1 MDHSSLP
8 YTNTAYLCHPFMTAL
23 SKNTVFQVELSN
35 RQIIKM
41 AAPISFAI
49 LIPQIN
55 FVTNNIFLG
64 HFNKQALAVAGIT
77 GVYYLIFSAIG
88 YGLNNGLQ
96 ALIARRA
103 GENRPEEI
111 GKLFSQAV
119 FIGLSIAL
127 LGIVITYTITPR
139 LFGYFIND
147 AERLQQAISFCRIRI
162 WGLPFLFVYQMRNAL
177 LVGTNQSRYLVGG
190 AVAEAVTNIVLDY
203 LLIFGKAGFPAMGLN
218 GAAVASIIAE
228 IVGLLVVYL
237 VIWQKGISSNLHL
250 FQNFRWDGYNS
261 RLIFSMSAP
270 LIFQHGISIISWEY
284 FFLLI
289 DGHGEIA
296 LGVSNTMRN
305 ILGMAGVVTWAFG
318 STTNAMVSNI
328 LGQGKQ
334 EQVNPLINKI
344 LRLSFG
350 SALMIAILI
359 NLFPGF
365 LFSVY
370 GQSGEFVE
378 QAVPVV
384 RVLSIAIILMSFSV
398 VYLNAVTGSGN
409 SRVSLMIEIFA
420 IIFYCIYIYLTL
432 DKFFLSITYGW
443 MSEWL
448 YWTCLFLPS
457 FLYIRSGKWKGKV
470 I

>member
-1 MDHSSLP
+1 MP
-8 YTNTAYLCHPFMTAL
+8 TL
-23 SKNTVFQVELSN
+23 SKNTAFQVELTN

-41 AAPISFAI
+41 ATPISFAI
-49 LIPQIN
+49 LIPQLN

-64 HFNKQALAVAGIT
+64 HFNKQSLAIAGIT

-127 LGIVITYTITPR
+127 LGILLTYTVTPH
-139 LFGYFIND
+139 LFGYFIKEP
-147 AERLQQAISFCRIRI
+147 ERLQQCISFCRIRI

-190 AVAEAVTNIVLDY
+190 AIAEAGTNILLDY
-203 LLIFGKAGFPAMGLN
+203 LLIFGRGGFPQMGLN

-237 VIWQKGISSNLHL
+237 VIWRKGISRDLHL
-250 FQNFRWDGYNS
+250 FKNFRWDGYNS
-261 RLIFSMSAP
+261 RLIFSMSSP
-270 LIFQHGISIISWEY
+270 LIFQHGISILSWEY

-289 DGHGEIA
+289 DSHGEIA

-305 ILGMAGVVTWAFG
+305 ILGIAGIVTWAFG

-328 LGQGKQ
+328 IGQGRQ
-334 EQVNPLINKI
+334 DQVDVLINKI
-344 LRLSFG
+344 LKLSFG
-350 SALMIAILI
+350 SAVVIAILI
-359 NLFPGF
+359 NLFPAY
-365 LFSVY
+365 LFSMY

-378 QAVPVV
+378 QAIPVV
-384 RVLSIAIILMSFSV
+384 RVLSIAILVMSFSV

-409 SRVSLMIEIFA
+409 SRVSLMIEMFA
-420 IIFYCIYIYLTL
+420 IVFYCLYIYFAL

-448 YWTCLFLPS
+448 YWVCLFVPS

>member
-1 MDHSSLP
+1 M
-8 YTNTAYLCHPFMTAL
+8 CAL
-23 SKNTVFQVELSN
+23 SKNTAFQVELSN

-119 FIGLSIAL
+119 FLGLSISL
-127 LGIVITYTITPR
+127 LGILLTYTVTPK

-147 AERLQQAISFCRIRI
+147 EERLQQAISFCRIRI
-162 WGLPFLFVYQMRNAL
+162 WGLPFLYVYQMRNAL

-190 AVAEAVTNIVLDY
+190 AIAEAATNIVLDY
-203 LLIFGKAGFPAMGLN
+203 LLIFGHAGFPAMGLN

-228 IVGLLVVYL
+228 IVGLLVIYL
-237 VIWQKGISSNLHL
+237 VIMKKGISRELHL
-250 FQNFRWDGYNS
+250 FRNFRWDGYNS

-270 LIFQHGISIISWEY
+270 LVFQHGISLLSWEY

-305 ILGMAGVVTWAFG
+305 IMGLSGIVTWAFG

-328 LGQGKQ
+328 IGQGREDQ
-334 EQVNPLINKI
+334 IGLLIRKI
-344 LRLSFG
+344 LRLSV
-350 SALMIAILI
+350 SCALVMAILI
-359 NLFPGF
+359 NLFPGV
-365 LFSVY
+365 LFSIY

-378 QAVPVV
+378 QAIPVV
-384 RVLSIAIILMSFSV
+384 RVLSVVILMMPFGV
-398 VYLNAVTGSGN
+398 VFLNAVTGSGN
-409 SRVSLMIEIFA
+409 SRVSLLIEIFA
-420 IIFYCIYIYLTL
+420 IVFYCVYIYLVL
-432 DKFFLSITYGW
+432 DKFHLSITYGW
-443 MSEWL
+443 MSEWV
-448 YWTCLFLPS
+448 YWMCLFLPS
-457 FLYIRSGKWKGKV
+457 FLYIRSGRWKGKV

>member
-1 MDHSSLP
+1 MS
-8 YTNTAYLCHPFMTAL
+8 AL
-23 SKNTVFQVELSN
+23 SKNTGFQVELST

-41 AAPISFAI
+41 AAPISLAI

-64 HFNKQALAVAGIT
+64 HYSKQALAVAGVT

-119 FIGLSIAL
+119 FIGISISL
-127 LGIVITYTITPR
+127 LGILITYTLTPH
-139 LFGYFIND
+139 LFGYFIKD
-147 AERLQQAISFCRIRI
+147 PERLQQAISFCRIRI

-190 AVAEAVTNIVLDY
+190 ALAEAGTNVLLDY
-203 LLIFGKAGFPAMGLN
+203 LLIFGYGGFPEMGLN
-218 GAAVASIIAE
+218 GAAVSSIIAE

-237 VIWQKGISSNLHL
+237 VIWQKGIGKQLYL
-250 FQNFRWDGYNS
+250 FQHFKWDSYNA

-270 LIFQHGISIISWEY
+270 LVFQHGISILSWEY

-289 DGHGEIA
+289 DAHGEIA
-296 LGVSNTMRN
+296 LAVSNTMRN
-305 ILGMAGVVTWAFG
+305 ILGLAGIVTWAFG

-328 LGQGKQ
+328 IGQGKQ
-334 EQVNPLINKI
+334 DRVWLLIGKM

-350 SALMIAILI
+350 STLVIAVLI
-359 NLFPGF
+359 NLFPEW

-370 GQSGEFVE
+370 GQSGEFVA

-384 RVLSIAIILMSFSV
+384 RILSIALVMMSFSV
-398 VYLNAVTGSGN
+398 VFLNSVTGSGN
-409 SRVSLMIEIFA
+409 SRVSLLIEIFA
-420 IIFYCIYIYLTL
+420 IVFYCLYIYLTL
-432 DKFFLSITYGW
+432 DKYFLSITYGW

-448 YWTCLFLPS
+448 YWACLLVPS
-457 FLYIRSGKWKGKV
+457 FLYMRSGKWKNKV